1 MRFAFRGL
9 GLNTPERFALLTP
22 ALLTLAGGLAAQT
35 TVLQCGSLID
45 VEALVVR
52 GEHTVVVERDRIVS
66 VSEGIAA
73 GDPDSRIIDLRD
85 HVCMPGLIDLH
96 VHLSSEQS
104 PNRTVERFT
113 LEPAD
118 YAFRSVRN
126 AEETLMAGFTT
137 VRDLGNVVGRALRDA
152 INQGRV
158 PGPRIFQAGRIAS
171 TGGHLDPTNGWR
183 TDLMPDADPAE
194 GIINSP
200 EEAAEAVR
208 QRYKEGAD
216 LIKIAATGG
225 VLSLA
230 PNGDGL
236 QFTEEEI
243 RAIVETAKDYGY
255 HVAAHAHGAEG
266 IKRAIR
272 AGVRTIEHGSLM
284 DAEGMELMK
293 EYGTFL
299 VPTIS
304 AGRYVAEQAEVEGF
318 YPEIIAAKAA
328 AIGPMIM
335 GTTIRAY
342 QAGVKIAFGT
352 DAGVPPHGTNGQEFE
367 LMVEGGI
374 PALETIQSATLTA
387 AMVLDREE
395 EFGTIEAGKL
405 ADIVAVPG
413 DPRTDISVMR
423 RVEFVMKEGVVYRFP

>member
-1 MRFAFRGL
+1 
-9 GLNTPERFALLTP
+9 
-22 ALLTLAGGLAAQT
+22 
-35 TVLQCGSLID
+35 LID
-45 VEALVVR
+45 VEAPAVL
-52 GEHTVVVERDRIVS
+52 GQHTIVVEGGRITDVT
-66 VSEGIAA
+66 EGIAQ
-73 GDPDSRIIDLRD
+73 GDPDSRVVDLRD

-118 YAFRSVRN
+118 YAFRAVGN
-126 AEETLMAGFTT
+126 AEKTLMAGFTT

-183 TDLMPDADPAE
+183 TDLMVDGDPAE

-200 EEAAEAVR
+200 EEAPEAVR

-230 PNGDGL
+230 PNGDGP
-236 QFTEEEI
+236 QFTEAEI
-243 RAIVETAKDYGY
+243 RAIVETANDYGY

-272 AGVRTIEHGSLM
+272 AGVHTIEHGSLM
-284 DAEGMELMK
+284 DEEGMELMK

-304 AGRYVAEQAEVEGF
+304 AGRYVMEQAEIEGF
-318 YPEIIAAKAA
+318 YPEMIAVKAR

-335 GTTIRAY
+335 GTVIRAY
-342 QAGVKIAFGT
+342 RAGVKIAFGT
-352 DAGVPPHGTNGQEFE
+352 DAGVPPHGTNGQEFA
-367 LMVEGGI
+367 LMVEAGI